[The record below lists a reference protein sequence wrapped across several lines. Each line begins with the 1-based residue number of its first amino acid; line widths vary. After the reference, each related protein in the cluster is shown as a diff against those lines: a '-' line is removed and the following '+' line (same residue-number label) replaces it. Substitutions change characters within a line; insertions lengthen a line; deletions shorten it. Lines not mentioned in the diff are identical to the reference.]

1 MDPAQGQKVM
11 MVLIAE
17 QLFHVLHVT
26 VVRASGLLGDDH
38 MSQHKLIVRLRDNKT
53 DFSLS
58 INAQHIRG
66 SQRPTITLCILW
78 HKSNK
83 QTNSFYMGAEQQLG
97 VAKDLQ
103 GVAKLTLDWGLVIG
117 MKQLQFEEKYPTVK
131 ISI

>member
-1 MDPAQGQKVM
+1 MRDTHMNPAQGQKVM

-38 MSQHKLIVRLRDNKT
+38 MGQHKLIVCLWDNKT

-58 INAQHIRG
+58 INAQHIR
-66 SQRPTITLCILW
+66 SQRPTITPCIIW

-83 QTNSFYMGAEQQLG
+83 KTNSFYLGAEQQLG
-97 VAKDLQ
+97 FAKDLQ
-103 GVAKLTLDWGLVIG
+103 GVTKLTLDGG
-117 MKQLQFEEKYPTVK
+117 
-131 ISI
+131 